1 METKKDIFDYLKPRK
16 KIVPDQS
23 YFNQLVANVLETEKV
38 KVVPLYRKPIFWLSS
53 AAATI
58 AIILLVNIETEIPNS
73 VNPMIA
79 LNEISSEELF
89 TYVNDNIE
97 DFDTEM
103 LTDIIPSD
111 NIEEIDLVAT
121 DKIVVD
127 EVSSETEL
135 NFDNIQEEDILEYIL
150 NEEIDI
156 YDIEELEELEEIFI

>member
-23 YFNQLVANVLETEKV
+23 YFDQLSANVLAHEKV

-53 AAATI
+53 AAAAITI
-58 AIILLVNIETEIPNS
+58 IMLVNIKTEIPNS

-89 TYVNDNIE
+89 AYVNDNIE

-103 LTDIIPSD
+103 LTEIIPSD

-127 EVSSETEL
+127 EVPSETEL
-135 NFDNIQEEDILEYIL
+135 NFDNIQEEEILEYIL

-156 YDIEELEELEEIFI
+156 YDIEEIFI

>member
-23 YFNQLVANVLETEKV
+23 YFDQLSANVLAHEKV

-53 AAATI
+53 AAAAITI
-58 AIILLVNIETEIPNS
+58 IMLVNIKTEIPNS

-89 TYVNDNIE
+89 AYVNDNIE

-103 LTDIIPSD
+103 LTEIIPSD

-127 EVSSETEL
+127 EVPSETEL
-135 NFDNIQEEDILEYIL
+135 NFDSIQQEEILEYIL

-156 YDIEELEELEEIFI
+156 YDIEEIFI

>member
-23 YFNQLVANVLETEKV
+23 YFDQLSANVLAHEKV

-53 AAATI
+53 AAAAITI
-58 AIILLVNIETEIPNS
+58 IMLVNIKTEIPNS

-89 TYVNDNIE
+89 AYVNDNIE

-103 LTDIIPSD
+103 LTEIIPSD

-135 NFDNIQEEDILEYIL
+135 NFDSIQQEEILEYIL

-156 YDIEELEELEEIFI
+156 YDIEEIFI